1 MGKRREARERRQDEA
16 QAEGAQLEW
25 ARRAAAAL
33 GVALPPAL
41 PSKYTRKGAA
51 VWRQVAALTQ
61 VSEEVLA
68 QEARRRSEEA
78 RRLAEVQAEARR
90 RQETEQEL
98 RLRTEP
104 TAPEPP
110 GMVVR
115 FQSTTAPPR
124 PRGRSG
130 ARLALAMM
138 AMGLG
143 LGLPLPP
150 DREG

>member
-16 QAEGAQLEW
+16 QAEGAQLER

-33 GVALPPAL
+33 GVALPTAL

-61 VSEEVLA
+61 VSEKVLA

-78 RRLAEVQAEARR
+78 RRLAEARAR
-90 RQETEQEL
+90 ALRTERER

-115 FQSTTAPPR
+115 FQSAEAPPR
-124 PRGRSG
+124 PPRPPGRGT
-130 ARLALAMM
+130 ALRTMM
-138 AMGLG
+138 AMTLLG
-143 LGLPLPP
+143 LSARLPP
-150 DREG
+150 DES